1 MFYKKKEDTLIFKR
15 KLFTE
20 WKRKGKTSFPL
31 LKGQFIQFVC
41 FRTVSIFL
49 QYISLTVGN
58 ILCLSYHC
66 TVQRSLVRVPFS
78 RFNPYFTLVPNAF
91 VARYSQDY
99 HETRRN
105 VSNSH
110 RINNR
115 RNPVDSRP
123 GTSYSLGKSVDRNV
137 GRFRRK
143 IEKPHAVGRA
153 DKQWLLKRFDEFAVM
168 HVLVQ
173 NSPVYQHA
181 NILCNLPSLSTLLV
195 CVASVPG
202 VPLDIERSCHPKQMR
217 KNKDK

>member
-1 MFYKKKEDTLIFKR
+1 MYLSRLEIYYVYRTTVPYSVRWSESLFRALTLIPPSSR
-15 KLFTE
+15 TPSWHDTARITTKLGE
-20 WKRKGKTSFPL
+20 TSP
-31 LKGQFIQFVC
+31 
-41 FRTVSIFL
+41 
-49 QYISLTVGN
+49 
-58 ILCLSYHC
+58 
-66 TVQRSLVRVPFS
+66 
-78 RFNPYFTLVPNAF
+78 
-91 VARYSQDY
+91 
-99 HETRRN
+99 
-105 VSNSH
+105 NSH
-110 RINNR
+110 RINSR

-123 GTSYSLGKSVDRNV
+123 GTSYSLEKSVDRNV

-202 VPLDIERSCHPKQMR
+202 VHLTSSVVILKLSS
-217 KNKDK
+217 